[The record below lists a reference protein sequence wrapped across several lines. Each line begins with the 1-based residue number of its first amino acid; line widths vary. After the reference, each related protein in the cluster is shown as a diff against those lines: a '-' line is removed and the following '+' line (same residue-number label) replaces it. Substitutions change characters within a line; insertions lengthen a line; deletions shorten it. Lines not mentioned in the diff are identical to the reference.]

1 MSLTSKTGFIA
12 GVSVLALS
20 GVSFAGGPAEAN
32 DYSSFLQDAG
42 GVSWSALVQL
52 GYEDDD
58 AEISFGKIQ
67 GTVSGSAGGWDFVVQ
82 DEFSASDT
90 HDIEELSA
98 STSFSGVGFKIGQ
111 FRQNWSRTAGMG
123 DGGHFNTGGAGHDA
137 AFDANSGY
145 GEGFELS
152 YAGDAWRVTGSW
164 GDVDGSDDWNNVYRG
179 EFLAS
184 GTWGQ
189 FDDFGAATGGEQG
202 IMIGYS
208 MDDESDDTVLDVSY
222 EADGFGVMYQVHSDD
237 AGDNDTTF
245 WQGSYNMSADT
256 TLWVQM
262 ETDDDDTVDTTN
274 FGVAHQYGAGALI
287 TVQHSDDGTDTS
299 IGAQLQLSF

>member
-1 MSLTSKTGFIA
+1 MSFTSKTSFLA

-20 GVSFAGGPAEAN
+20 GASFAGGPVEAN
-32 DYSSFLQDAG
+32 EYASFLQDAG

-52 GYEDDD
+52 GYEDEN

-82 DEFSASDT
+82 DEFTDDST
-90 HDIEELSA
+90 HGIEELSA
-98 STSFSGVGFKIGQ
+98 STSFSGVGVKIGQ
-111 FRQNWSRTAGMG
+111 FRKNWSRTSNMG
-123 DGGHFNTGGAGHDA
+123 DGGHFNTGGGGDDAG
-137 AFDANSGY
+137 FDGDY
-145 GEGFELS
+145 EEGFELS
-152 YAGDAWRVTGSW
+152 YSADAWRVTGTW
-164 GDVDGSDDWNNVYRG
+164 GDADGSDDWNNVYRG

-189 FDDFGAATGGEQG
+189 FDDFGAASGGGQG
-202 IMIGYS
+202 ILIGYS
-208 MDDESDDTVLDVSY
+208 TDNESDDTILDVSY
-222 EADGFGVMYQVHSDD
+222 EADGFGVMYQMHSDD
-237 AGDNDTTF
+237 GADNDTTF

-262 ETDDDDTVDTTN
+262 ESDDDDTVDTTN

-287 TVQHSDDGTDTS
+287 TVQHSDDGTDST

>member
-42 GVSWSALVQL
+42 GVSWSALVQMS
-52 GYEDDD
+52 YSDDNANID
-58 AEISFGKIQ
+58 FGKIQ

-82 DEFSASDT
+82 DEFSSSSS
-90 HDIEELSA
+90 HDLEEVSA
-98 STSFSGVGFKIGQ
+98 STSFSGVGVKLGT
-111 FRQNWSRTAGMG
+111 FRPNWSRTTGMG
-123 DGGHFNTGGAGHDA
+123 DGGHFNTGGGGTDAGFEA
-137 AFDANSGY
+137 GY
-145 GEGFELS
+145 VDGFELS
-152 YAGDAWRVTGSW
+152 YGADAWRVTATWEDTS
-164 GDVDGSDDWNNVYRG
+164 GSDDEWGNTFRG

-189 FDDFGAATGGEQG
+189 FDDFGAASGGGQG

-208 MDDESDDTVLDVSY
+208 QREDDDTILDVSY
-222 EADGFGVMYQVHSDD
+222 ESDGFGIMYQVHTDD
-237 AGDNDTTF
+237 AGVTGDSTF

-262 ETDDDDTVDTTN
+262 EEDEATSAKDNTK
-274 FGVAHQYGAGALI
+274 FGVSHQYGAGALI
-287 TVQHSDDGTDTS
+287 TVQHTDDGTDS
-299 IGAQLQLSF
+299 SVGAQLQLSF